1 MRRVARR
8 ETRAFKSPVLEP
20 RPKRRSRVLRI
31 KNGLHVRARV
41 RGLAVPINVGT
52 RDARENLPEN
62 VTWEEVIPGDEH
74 QFSIPENIPNPDQIL
89 ALSVLSGKFKLV
101 DEKKEP
107 RELAVGRRRRARRA
121 AV

>member
-1 MRRVARR
+1 
-8 ETRAFKSPVLEP
+8 
-20 RPKRRSRVLRI
+20 
-31 KNGLHVRARV
+31 
-41 RGLAVPINVGT
+41 VGT
-52 RDARENLPEN
+52 RDARENSPEN

-74 QFSIPENIPNPDQIL
+74 QFSIPENIPNPDKIL